1 ALWWVVSAA
10 LFLLAAVL
18 YVPPLQKLFDFSPAS
33 PLSVALSVL
42 AGLSSIVWFEALKPI
57 DGDLS

>member
-1 ALWWVVSAA
+1 MSAA